1 MRERCFLGLPLS
13 STFEYDISQNY
24 TKCVTRTFSL
34 IFLIIITFLLF
45 ATTITTLF
53 NNNFDIVFLITT

>member
-1 MRERCFLGLPLS
+1 MRERYFLGLPLS

-24 TKCVTRTFSL
+24 TKCVTFSL